1 MLQDELQEFQQE
13 MREYQKHAMEAENK
27 LTIQMH
33 YNLEQTKQLIGADIY
48 QPDQR
53 KEEVIADKEDE
64 LLKTQRRFQKILD
77 AHGKSREQLEQ
88 QIDRLRVELYDLAT
102 QNDNFRKENA
112 DLKAYIES
120 IKDNVRVVEKVVTK
134 TEFVPDPKVVEEL
147 K

>member
-33 YNLEQTKQLIGADIY
+33 CNLEQTKQLIGADIY

-77 AHGKSREQLEQ
+77 AHGKSREQLE
-88 QIDRLRVELYDLAT
+88 
-102 QNDNFRKENA
+102 
-112 DLKAYIES
+112 
-120 IKDNVRVVEKVVTK
+120 
-134 TEFVPDPKVVEEL
+134 
-147 K
+147 

>member
-1 MLQDELQEFQQE
+1 M
-13 MREYQKHAMEAENK
+13 
-27 LTIQMH
+27 
-33 YNLEQTKQLIGADIY
+33 
-48 QPDQR
+48 
-53 KEEVIADKEDE
+53 
-64 LLKTQRRFQKILD
+64 
-77 AHGKSREQLEQ
+77 
-88 QIDRLRVELYDLAT
+88 ELYDLAN